1 MIKNSYFPRD
11 SVQETMFVPFYSRAI
26 FSKLYPELLEDPM
39 SFKILKK
46 LDDVDF
52 SLIKKYLTEHN
63 GIIYLERAL
72 NFDNALKKYIKNHP
86 STTVVNL
93 GAGLDTTFN
102 RVDNGKIKFYDL
114 DLPDAIEYRRKFI
127 QETPRNRFIA
137 KSIFD
142 QSWFDDIEF
151 QPERGIFLIAGGLF
165 GYFEEEKVAG
175 LFRAMAECFPGG
187 ELIFDGVSKFLIIFD
202 NKKKEKMGATRY
214 LWKFPINNPEKQFPQ
229 WSEKIEVVEHFLYWA
244 KIFRNSKW
252 KLKTRF
258 YMWFFNLLKFGKFVH
273 LRFLK

>member
-1 MIKNSYFPRD
+1 MIKISHFPRD
-11 SVQETMFVPFYSRAI
+11 SVQETMFIPFYSRAI
-26 FSKLYPELLEDPM
+26 FSKLYPELLDDPM

-46 LDDVDF
+46 LEDVDF
-52 SLIKKYLTEHN
+52 SHVKKYLTEHN
-63 GIIYLERAL
+63 GIIYLERAR
-72 NFDNALKKYIKNHP
+72 NFDNALKKYMENHP

-127 QETPRNRFIA
+127 QETSRNRFIA
-137 KSIFD
+137 KSTFD

-151 QPERGIFLIAGGLF
+151 QPEKGIFLIAGGLF

-175 LFRAMAECFPGG
+175 LFRAMADCFPGG
-187 ELIFDGVSKFLIIFD
+187 ELIFDGVSKILIIFD

-214 LWKFPINNPEKQFPQ
+214 LWKFAIKNPEKQFSQ

-252 KLKTRF
+252 RLKTRF
-258 YMWFFNLLKFGKFVH
+258 YMWFFNLLKLGKFVH
-273 LRFLK
+273 LRF